1 MDLIAK
7 RKSRLEGLSASE
19 LAYLHA
25 LNRDAGSMSTAE
37 LSERLKLQAQ
47 QAGREWTERE
57 ELTLSLL
64 AELREEVL
72 SAFGSLDFDFLL
84 ICLIYGSF
92 CVQERREA
100 ITAAVAAKRQ
110 EDIGDEARGS
120 QFGQTRWHKL
130 FAHKLF

>member
-72 SAFGSLDFDFLL
+72 LRFCALDFDFLL
-84 ICLIYGSF
+84 ICLIKKFLCGRS
-92 CVQERREA
+92 
-100 ITAAVAAKRQ
+100 AAKP
-110 EDIGDEARGS
+110 S
-120 QFGQTRWHKL
+120 QRL
-130 FAHKLF
+130 